1 MRSGLWLQL
10 SRVRPPSFTPFVS
23 ISYCAASNTQ
33 YNRGMK
39 AMGKKGKHD
48 SSVDTFRENLIA
60 VMEVKGVTIS
70 ELSRRAKVQR
80 SGLSR
85 FIHGEF
91 GCALEYAYK
100 LAQAVETPLSELV
113 DGSKVSAE

>member
-1 MRSGLWLQL
+1 
-10 SRVRPPSFTPFVS
+10 
-23 ISYCAASNTQ
+23 
-33 YNRGMK
+33 MK
-39 AMGKKGKHD
+39 TMGKKGKHD

-60 VMEVKGVTIS
+60 VMESKGVTIS

-100 LAQAVETPLSELV
+100 LAEAVETPLSELV
-113 DGSKVSAE
+113 DASHATTK